1 MAAEFALPVSA
12 TFRALAWHVSRFT
25 WHWMTGML
33 FDSTSLCYYPCS
45 CHAHALEKY
54 VYAPERRGQIRGS
67 DCWCEPL
74 SHRTSPWRCS
84 LHGCIHRRQF
94 QVYRA
99 QRAFGETFRLNTP
112 FLCMHC
118 HSSWSKAICFRL
130 AVRATTKT
138 GNSSEETPCLVS

>member
-12 TFRALAWHVSRFT
+12 TFRALAWHVSSFT

-74 SHRTSPWRCS
+74 SLA
-84 LHGCIHRRQF
+84 LHPGVAR
-94 QVYRA
+94 YMA
-99 QRAFGETFRLNTP
+99 AFT
-112 FLCMHC
+112 
-118 HSSWSKAICFRL
+118 AD
-130 AVRATTKT
+130 
-138 GNSSEETPCLVS
+138 NSRFTEYH